1 MPSELLAAG
10 PWAVF
15 DVALL
20 DKTTRIVLGVLLAV
34 LAIAYGVGRV
44 LRRQP
49 EGTFDPAVVRTFNQ
63 RVRVWWLMWAILAF
77 GFILGPAATYPPWP
91 RP

>member
-1 MPSELLAAG
+1 MNWDVAGLPSELLAAG

-44 LRRQP
+44 LRRQAL
-49 EGTFDPAVVRTFNQ
+49 FAR
-63 RVRVWWLMWAILAF
+63 
-77 GFILGPAATYPPWP
+77 
-91 RP
+91 